1 MTKQRLPLEGIRVLD
16 MTGSYAGP
24 FCTMFLGDLGA
35 EVVKV
40 EEPEKGDDIRQWGGD
55 HLFKGINPWYLSANR
70 NKKGLSL
77 DIKDP
82 KGHEI
87 LESLIKKADVF
98 IVAMT
103 MQALERLNISYE
115 KMNVL
120 NPGLI
125 YCTLTGYGMTGPYRN
140 RPCYDLIAEGVGG
153 IMGITGNNNNPE
165 KVGTPAGDI
174 LAAHMA
180 CISILS
186 CLYRRTF
193 TGRGDLI
200 DVCLLDSVVSFV
212 TPKLVSYM
220 ATGEKFWPDINQC
233 TPISVYQPVKTKDG
247 YLNLGIGNDRIW
259 ARVKKLLAL
268 DEVFNGDEYSS
279 NENRRRNR
287 AKLVSGLEK
296 ILTTRET
303 KYWFDFLSES
313 GVPCGPIYSLQE
325 VAQDPHIKARGM
337 VFAIEDEQLGA
348 IPQVGTPWK
357 LVGTEE
363 KKHERAPSIGEHD
376 DQVYKEWLGF
386 GPEALSELRRSGVIR
401 CEEDRKNS

>member
-1 MTKQRLPLEGIRVLD
+1 MTKQRLPLQGIRVLD

-40 EEPEKGDDIRQWGGD
+40 EEPERGDDIRQWGGD

-77 DIKDP
+77 DIKNP
-82 KGHEI
+82 QGREI
-87 LESLIKKADVF
+87 LQSLIKKADVF

-103 MQALERLNISYE
+103 VKALERLNISYE
-115 KMNVL
+115 EMSAL
-120 NPGLI
+120 NQGLV
-125 YCTLTGYGMTGPYRN
+125 YCTVTGYGMNGPYRN

-153 IMGITGNNNNPE
+153 IMGITGNNNKPE

-174 LAAHMA
+174 LTAHMA

-186 CLYRRTF
+186 CLYRRAF
-193 TGRGDLI
+193 TGRGELI

-220 ATGEKFWPDINQC
+220 ATGEKFSPDSNEC
-233 TPISVYQPVKTKDG
+233 TPICLYQPLKTRDG

-259 ARVKKLLAL
+259 ERVKKLLKL
-268 DEVFNGDEYSS
+268 EDVFSGDEYKN

-287 AKLVSGLEK
+287 ANLIAGIEQV
-296 ILTTRET
+296 LTKRET
-303 KYWFDFLSES
+303 QYWFDFLSEN

-325 VAQDPHIKARGM
+325 VAEDPHIVARGM
-337 VFAIEDEQLGA
+337 VFSIGDEELGE

-363 KKHERAPSIGEHD
+363 KKHERPPNIGEHD
-376 DQVYKEWLGF
+376 EKIYEEWLGF
-386 GPEALSELRRSGVIR
+386 GQNELSELRRRKIIR
-401 CEEDRKNS
+401 FRETRH